1 MNVSRGRRNL
11 KLTTKLW
18 YGLPYC
24 LYLDLEQ
31 LLLFL
36 WFCHYDQ
43 QQLEEDLQNNVWSG
57 PQILEHSFGHT
68 KQEYLDMYLDIWTN
82 ANIKHPSFGVW
93 TVLNQIISGINLPF
107 RQQTILQGWLFLE
120 IPWLRTGN
128 NDFSCEFFSV
138 AATVL
143 WRTVE
148 FGFQSWQRQQ
158 SLIVWKPLLSES
170 WILTCLKMIPSD
182 FGSQLILEDTKMLQT
197 EWGLEKS
204 NVHKDKGASNMFPE
218 LKLAKKHYT
227 YFQRLQFF

>member
-128 NDFSCEFFSV
+128 NDFSCEIF
-138 AATVL
+138 L
-143 WRTVE
+143 WQLQFYEKQLSLAFNPGNVSRALSSE
-148 FGFQSWQRQQ
+148 NLSCLNPESWH
-158 SLIVWKPLLSES
+158 VWK
-170 WILTCLKMIPSD
+170 WYHRILAPS
-182 FGSQLILEDTKMLQT
+182 S
-197 EWGLEKS
+197 
-204 NVHKDKGASNMFPE
+204 
-218 LKLAKKHYT
+218 Y
-227 YFQRLQFF
+227 

>member
-128 NDFSCEFFSV
+128 NDFSCEIFSV
-138 AATVL
+138 AATVFMKNG
-143 WRTVE
+143 W
-148 FGFQSWQRQQ
+148 
-158 SLIVWKPLLSES
+158 VWLSILATSAEPYRLKTS
-170 WILTCLKMIPSD
+170 PVWILNPDMSENDTIGFWLPAHIRRHKNASD
-182 FGSQLILEDTKMLQT
+182 GRRFGKVKCS
-197 EWGLEKS
+197 
-204 NVHKDKGASNMFPE
+204 
-218 LKLAKKHYT
+218 
-227 YFQRLQFF
+227 